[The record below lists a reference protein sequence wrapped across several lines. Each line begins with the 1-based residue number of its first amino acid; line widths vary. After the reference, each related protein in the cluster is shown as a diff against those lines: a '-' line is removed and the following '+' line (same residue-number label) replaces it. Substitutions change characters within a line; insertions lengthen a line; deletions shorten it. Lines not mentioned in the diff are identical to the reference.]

1 MPRSVV
7 RLIGSTGQVD
17 GCERRAARL
26 PYAGARRHRR
36 VGPVTDGESA
46 ASLFRSADG
55 QRYAECV
62 PAGHTASLEAER
74 DRADRLGT
82 QDVPGPRVLG
92 WRVNAEGAALVT
104 SAVA

>member
-1 MPRSVV
+1 MSDAPPGFRT
-7 RLIGSTGQVD
+7 L
-17 GCERRAARL
+17 L
-26 PYAGARRHRR
+26 PADAG
-36 VGPVTDGESA
+36 GWEPVTDGESA

-82 QDVPGPRVLG
+82 QDVPGPSVLG